1 MSSQNYLLRG
11 GNGYY
16 YFRMRVPKRLR
27 QLCGKKEIKKSLNT
41 QDLTKANR
49 LAMFHAS
56 TVHHLFAQLDSRN
69 HMTDDIFRKY
79 GLSNMKEL
87 IVETTRKPD
96 GSVVERIEMDP
107 DKIDAEKELLEA
119 FREQYVGKH
128 ITELNNAVATSN
140 GAVKLTET
148 HTLSE
153 LIEKY
158 LDWYPSNKT
167 NVSASTIADYRA
179 KLRLLIYVL
188 GDISNTD
195 FTTSETNKFEEIFAK
210 LPQRI
215 ATRKEYRGKTCDQIL
230 AMKIPSEHIM
240 TSTTRR
246 GYVIQLR
253 SFSQWA
259 HKRKYFT
266 DDFFGHFGLPA
277 KNKQHAHNERDV
289 FSRAELRS
297 IFSHPVFTDH
307 AFSKASQYWIPL
319 IALFQGMRLEE
330 ICALRVADIILDDFL
345 CAISIN
351 VATSD
356 KQLKNKNASRVI
368 PIHPSL
374 IDFGFLK
381 FVHQQK
387 QRRATRLFTELKRYK
402 CNDGTQLKYGHKF
415 SQHFN
420 ETFLRKELGI
430 DSPKKVFHSFRH
442 NFSNELKQN
451 DCIEPKANALTGHER
466 SVSITYDRY
475 GKPYQLFNLVSEL
488 VKIDYSTE
496 LAKVTPWDASGNTGE
511 TKNSSVI

>member
-69 HMTDDIFRKY
+69 HMTDDIFKKY

-140 GAVKLTET
+140 GVVKLSET
-148 HTLSE
+148 LTLSE

-167 NVSASTIADYRA
+167 KVSASTIADYRA
-179 KLRLLIYVL
+179 KLTLLIYVL
-188 GDISNTD
+188 GDIRNTD
-195 FTTSETNKFEEIFAK
+195 FTASETNKFEEIFAK

-230 AMKIPSEHIM
+230 AMKIPSEHVM

-266 DDFFGHFGLPA
+266 EDFFGHFRLPA
-277 KNKQHAHNERDV
+277 KNDAPHLARDV
-289 FSRAELRS
+289 FTPEDLTKIFTHS
-297 IFSHPVFTDH
+297 IYTQHSFT
-307 AFSKASQYWIPL
+307 KPSQFWIPL
-319 IALFQGMRLEE
+319 IALYQGVRLEE
-330 ICALRVADIILDDFL
+330 ICALRVADIITEDDVL
-345 CAISIN
+345 SLSIN
-351 VATSD
+351 ENTPD
-356 KQLKNKNASRVI
+356 KQLKRGSRSVRVV
-368 PIHPSL
+368 PIHPTL
-374 IDFGFLK
+374 IEIGFLR
-381 FVHQQK
+381 FVQQQK
-387 QRRATRLFTELKRYK
+387 QRRAARLFPELKRYK
-402 CNDGTQLKYGHKF
+402 CKDDRRLKYGHKY
-415 SQHFN
+415 SEYFN
-420 ETFLRKELGI
+420 ANFLRKMI
-430 DSPKKVFHSFRH
+430 QITDSKKVFHCFRH
-442 NFSNELKQN
+442 TVSNTLKKN
-451 DCIEPKANALTGHER
+451 EVPESIANAIVGHEGKNT
-466 SVSITYDRY
+466 ITYKLY
-475 GKPYQLFNLVSEL
+475 GKPYTMDVLLPHLQKIEYGHALQH
-488 VKIDYSTE
+488 VK
-496 LAKVTPWDASGNTGE
+496 PW
-511 TKNSSVI
+511 